1 MYKVISTNFCKVIT
15 LTVFILTYFSFF
27 SFSNSNDNL
36 IQKIN
41 LLHEG
46 ILNISK
52 EETVSK
58 KDIDKLKKIIVK
70 VYDYEKMIKMIVG
83 IDNWKT
89 INSNQRVELI
99 ETFQTYISYNYIK
112 RFSNIN
118 NFSFKFRDYQDIGK
132 KYKLVRT
139 YLVLSK
145 DEKIQIDYLF
155 RSIDEDWRIFDVLLE
170 GTISEIATKKSEFSK
185 IIEEKGVDALAN
197 SIKKKFIIKN

>member
-185 IIEEKGVDALAN
+185 IIEEKGVGNLAN

>member
-185 IIEEKGVDALAN
+185 IIEEKGVDTLAN

>member
-132 KYKLVRT
+132 KY
-139 YLVLSK
+139 
-145 DEKIQIDYLF
+145 IQ
-155 RSIDEDWRIFDVLLE
+155 RIYTHQIVPE
-170 GTISEIATKKSEFSK
+170 
-185 IIEEKGVDALAN
+185 
-197 SIKKKFIIKN
+197 